1 MRNHR
6 LVQIPQRCSGA
17 VLIVALVLLLVL
29 TVLGTAGIQ
38 DTTLEERIAG
48 NFRDADVALQS
59 AETALRAG
67 ESYLIANLSSL
78 SFSVDPNDKSSGLYD
93 IGPSGL
99 GKGIDASAIPSDSN
113 DYFGSGTDFQVTTGL
128 SDQVSRSAGFYIE
141 KLPPALFESDI
152 GTGAGVQVLELD
164 FYRITGR
171 GFGISPNSTVT
182 LQSTFLPS
190 F

>member
-1 MRNHR
+1 
-6 LVQIPQRCSGA
+6 

-99 GKGIDASAIPSDSN
+99 GKGIDASAIPSDS
-113 DYFGSGTDFQVTTGL
+113 TGL

>member
-1 MRNHR
+1 MKRHH
-6 LVQIPQRCSGA
+6 LVRIPQRCSGA

-29 TVLGTAGIQ
+29 TVLGAAGIQ

-78 SFSVDPNDKSSGLYD
+78 SFSSTEDQSGLYD
-93 IGPSGL
+93 IGASGV
-99 GKGIDASAIPSDSN
+99 GRAVDPRDGTNYS
-113 DYFGSGTDFQVTTGL
+113 SGADFVVTVGL
-128 SDQVSRSAGFYIE
+128 SDQVSQPGQFFIE

-171 GFGISPNSTVT
+171 GFGISPNSEVI

>member
-1 MRNHR
+1 MKRQR
-6 LVQIPQRCSGA
+6 LAHIPQRCSGA

-29 TVLGTAGIQ
+29 TVLGAAGIQ

-78 SFSVDPNDKSSGLYD
+78 SFSSTEKDQSGLYD
-93 IGPSGL
+93 IGASGV
-99 GKGIDASAIPSDSN
+99 GRAVDPRADDN
-113 DYFGSGTDFQVTTGL
+113 YGSGADFIVTAGL
-128 SDQVSRSAGFYIE
+128 SDQVSEAAQFYIE

-152 GTGAGVQVLELD
+152 GTGTGVQVLELD

-171 GFGISPNSTVT
+171 GFGISPNSEVI